1 MRAGVI
7 TLVAAVALGALSP
20 PAAAGATAK
29 PMVTKVAPNL
39 GPTAGGTAVTVT
51 GHNFTGVQAVRFGGV
66 DARFHRVSSTQLKAT
81 SPAHAAGLVPVEV
94 VTASG
99 RGFRKGGF
107 DYAKPAARPIGAGYL
122 VPHAHAKT
130 GSMRLVVPTVTC
142 AAHENAEVR
151 AVLQDVQKLAA
162 NDGWAGSVALKCV
175 DGHAQYRAFIRCRG
189 ARGFALGE
197 PLHPHAVVTIS
208 YSGDSVGVAVTDGNS
223 GEGAGCGSPGG
234 PPPYAN
240 EPAIAFLVNSSSTPP
255 ASFTSLAV
263 HATVARGKLANA
275 HPHTQNQRLTSTAQ
289 LVPGS
294 IGADGKTFTVR
305 LQHH

>member
-1 MRAGVI
+1 MR
-7 TLVAAVALGALSP
+7 
-20 PAAAGATAK
+20 TAW
-29 PMVTKVAPNL
+29 PSVT
-39 GPTAGGTAVTVT
+39 TVT

-66 DARFHRVSSTQLKAT
+66 DAKFHRVSSTQLKAT

-122 VPHAHAKT
+122 VPHADAKT
-130 GSMRLVVPTVTC
+130 GSMRVVVPTVTC

-162 NDGWAGSVALKCV
+162 NDGWAGSVAVKCV
-175 DGHAQYRAFIRCRG
+175 DGHAQYHAFIRCRG
-189 ARGFALGE
+189 ARGSTVGDA
-197 PLHPHAVVTIS
+197 LHPHAVVTIS
-208 YSGDSVGVAVTDGNS
+208 YSGDSVEVEATDGNS
-223 GEGAGCGSPGG
+223 GEAAGCYSPGR
-234 PPPYAN
+234 PTPYAN
-240 EPAIAFLVNSSSTPP
+240 EPAIAFLVNTTSTPP

-263 HATVARGKLANA
+263 HATVAHGKLASA
-275 HPHTQNQRLTSTAQ
+275 HPRAQDQRVSSTAQ

-305 LQHH
+305 VQSH